1 MVSRHTTTPVQDTTC
16 ARTHIRA
23 PNLPR
28 STSPRHPVRVLA
40 GQRTNARSCSP
51 SFLRFRCGRRTPPAQ
66 DRGHLQRRAD
76 EAGTSPDCRVHF
88 RSGSALGIALT
99 GKIMTIF
106 CLQSL
111 FLFERK
117 KSFLSDFSFFVS
129 QIGSGSP
136 PTPCRGRAVCRVVAC
151 LLVGTQ
157 ILALGSES
165 RNRIPKHTLLT
176 VVVLASVDTAAIP
189 RK

>member
-1 MVSRHTTTPVQDTTC
+1 MGSGLRPPVGQAPWLHIISCGPCRYFAQKSQWYNDTKKGLWFYDFMKLRVIGLLDYWLIGFMVSRHTTTPVQDTTC

-111 FLFERK
+111 FLFEPA
-117 KSFLSDFSFFVS
+117 FT
-129 QIGSGSP
+129 G
-136 PTPCRGRAVCRVVAC
+136 
-151 LLVGTQ
+151 
-157 ILALGSES
+157 
-165 RNRIPKHTLLT
+165 
-176 VVVLASVDTAAIP
+176 
-189 RK
+189 